1 LEVVVEGDSHFV
13 PGRARQR
20 GKNLVTINHV
30 TFTEYFHPLNG
41 SQGEYTVLLLY
52 SPESF
57 VSEFELC
64 SKWPSDFVRASA
76 IDLTSGRS
84 QLFFGA
90 GPLSR

>member
-1 LEVVVEGDSHFV
+1 VEGDSHFV
-13 PGRARQR
+13 PDAPGSEA
-20 GKNLVTINHV
+20 KNLVTINHV

-57 VSEFELC
+57 VSECELC
-64 SKWPSDFVRASA
+64 SRWPSDFVRASA
-76 IDLTSGRS
+76 IDLTSGCL